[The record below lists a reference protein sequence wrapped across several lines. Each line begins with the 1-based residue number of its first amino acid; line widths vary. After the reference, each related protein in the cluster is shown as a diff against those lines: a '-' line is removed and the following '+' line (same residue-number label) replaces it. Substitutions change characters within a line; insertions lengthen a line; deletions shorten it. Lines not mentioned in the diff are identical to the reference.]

1 MRPRRDPFATL
12 ARLRRLAVDEA
23 KRDLADAL
31 AEASARERAAAT
43 ALLLLDQ
50 EASAE
55 AALYGAWLPTG
66 LKRAGEAA
74 AEAEAAEIAVE
85 AARALLAEAR
95 AAERAVELMAERYAT
110 DAAKRQ
116 ARKTQAVLDEA
127 AETRRRRN

>member
-1 MRPRRDPFATL
+1 MRPRRNPFATL

-31 AEASARERAAAT
+31 AEAAAREKAAAAALRALEVEAT
-43 ALLLLDQ
+43 ADP
-50 EASAE
+50 
-55 AALYGAWLPTG
+55 ALYGAWLPTG

-74 AEAEAAEIAVE
+74 AEAEAAELAVE
-85 AARALLAEAR
+85 TARALLAEAR

-110 DAAKRQ
+110 AAARRA

-127 AETRRRRN
+127 AQMRRRQR